1 MGFQTATILYYLQYD
16 LSNLLPT
23 EHPMSYLRIQP
34 ADFIHQKTANTCILD
49 VRTAAEV
56 KASGLHDSVNIPLHE
71 LTPERVNSE
80 IAQSGKDSSRVY
92 LLCQAGR
99 RAEMAADQL
108 AGHIAAEL
116 IVIDG
121 GMDALK
127 QAQIPLQSNGKTV
140 ISLERQVRIAAG
152 FLVLSGVLLG
162 VFVNPNFYF
171 LSGFVGAGLIF
182 AGITD
187 TCMMGMLI
195 ARMPWNK

>member
-1 MGFQTATILYYLQYD
+1 
-16 LSNLLPT
+16 
-23 EHPMSYLRIQP
+23 MSYLRIQP
-34 ADFIHQKTANTCILD
+34 ADFINQKSPSTFILD
-49 VRTAAEV
+49 VRTAAEA
-56 KASGLHDSVNIPLHE
+56 KASSLAGSVNIPLHE
-71 LTPERVNSE
+71 LTPERLQAD
-80 IAQSGKDSSRVY
+80 IAQSGKDGSRIY

-108 AGHIAAEL
+108 AGQIDAEL

-121 GMDALK
+121 GLDALK
-127 QAQIPLQSNGKTV
+127 HSQISLQTNGKTV
-140 ISLERQVRIAAG
+140 MSLERQVRIAAG

-162 VFVNPNFYF
+162 TFVTPNFYF
-171 LSGFVGAGLIF
+171 LSGFVGAGLMF